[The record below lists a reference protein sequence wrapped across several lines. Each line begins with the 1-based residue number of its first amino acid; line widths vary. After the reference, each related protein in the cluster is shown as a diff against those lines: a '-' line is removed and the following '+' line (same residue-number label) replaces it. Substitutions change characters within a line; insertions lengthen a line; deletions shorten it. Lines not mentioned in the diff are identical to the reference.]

1 MISADKNNL
10 DLVRVKA
17 QTLID
22 SAPWIRKFQG
32 QILVIKFGGNAMV
45 DEALQQA
52 FAEDIAYLQLVG
64 IKPVVVHGGGPQI
77 SAQLAAAGIESKF
90 VDGLRVTTAE
100 SIGIIRDTLRDEISV
115 PLAKMIETAGAN
127 TMVLNGESEGLF
139 TASVTRDDLG
149 LVGVVTSVNSSV
161 ISKAIAQD
169 LVPVISTVGPDDSG
183 QLLNVNADLAAS
195 SLAVA
200 LGAAKLVVLTDV
212 AGLYSDWPNKD
223 SLVSE
228 ITLGELEELLP
239 DLESGMIPKMGAC
252 LAAVSEGVPQ
262 AHIIDGRIPHSVLLE
277 IFTPSGIGTLVLP
290 QVRKINMT
298 RHFLKDDDISALEQ
312 ADILQLALKLKK
324 DPYSAKPFAGP
335 KTVAVIF
342 DKTSTRTR
350 VSFAVG
356 IADLGGSPLI
366 IDAQGSQ
373 LGVKESV
380 ADTARVLDRQVAQI
394 VWRTYAQAGLVEM
407 AENSNVPVIN
417 ALSDEYHPCQLL
429 ADLLTVLEHKG
440 KLAGLK
446 LAYIGDGNNMA
457 NSYMLA
463 GALAGMHVA
472 IATPAAYAPD
482 ADVVSR
488 ATELAKQNGGS
499 ISVSTSVTA
508 AVSDADVLATD
519 TWVSMGQE
527 AEKAE
532 RVKAFAG
539 FSIDSAVLAQAKA
552 DAIVLHCLPAYR
564 GYEISAEV
572 LDGSQ
577 AVIWDEAENR
587 LHAQKA
593 LMVWLDHH
601 AK

>member
-45 DEALQQA
+45 DHALQQA

-64 IKPVVVHGGGPQI
+64 IRPVVVHGGGPHI

-100 SIGIIRDTLRDEISV
+100 SIGIIRDTLREEISV

-139 TASVTRDDLG
+139 TASITREDLG
-149 LVGVVTSVNSSV
+149 LVGVVTSVEVSV
-161 ISKAIAQD
+161 ISKAIAQE
-169 LVPVISTVGPDDSG
+169 LVPVISTVGPDASG

-290 QVRKINMT
+290 
-298 RHFLKDDDISALEQ
+298 
-312 ADILQLALKLKK
+312 
-324 DPYSAKPFAGP
+324 
-335 KTVAVIF
+335 
-342 DKTSTRTR
+342 
-350 VSFAVG
+350 
-356 IADLGGSPLI
+356 
-366 IDAQGSQ
+366 
-373 LGVKESV
+373 
-380 ADTARVLDRQVAQI
+380 
-394 VWRTYAQAGLVEM
+394 
-407 AENSNVPVIN
+407 
-417 ALSDEYHPCQLL
+417 
-429 ADLLTVLEHKG
+429 
-440 KLAGLK
+440 
-446 LAYIGDGNNMA
+446 
-457 NSYMLA
+457 
-463 GALAGMHVA
+463 
-472 IATPAAYAPD
+472 
-482 ADVVSR
+482 
-488 ATELAKQNGGS
+488 
-499 ISVSTSVTA
+499 
-508 AVSDADVLATD
+508 
-519 TWVSMGQE
+519 
-527 AEKAE
+527 
-532 RVKAFAG
+532 
-539 FSIDSAVLAQAKA
+539 
-552 DAIVLHCLPAYR
+552 
-564 GYEISAEV
+564 
-572 LDGSQ
+572 
-577 AVIWDEAENR
+577 
-587 LHAQKA
+587 
-593 LMVWLDHH
+593 
-601 AK
+601 